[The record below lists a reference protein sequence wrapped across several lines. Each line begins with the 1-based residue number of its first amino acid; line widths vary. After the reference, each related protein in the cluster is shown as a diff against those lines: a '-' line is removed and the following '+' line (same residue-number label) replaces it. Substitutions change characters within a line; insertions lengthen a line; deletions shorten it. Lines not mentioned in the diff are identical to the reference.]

1 MEGLM
6 ADYQRNFMDALTGSY
21 SFGQQI
27 KQQRDA
33 TQLKGLAALAYGT
46 PPEQRQNRLAEM
58 AKISPEFAQAQQK
71 NWNAED
77 DRDREELVSMARFIK
92 RAPPEQQAAAYTS
105 VVLPRLRARGM
116 QAPDWSQDTQDT
128 ILQTVDA
135 LTQWDDDAR
144 DTPSGYREFELLT
157 NAAGYKPGSDE
168 YRQAAGTRLGTIGRA
183 SSAGYSADTIDIG
196 DGRKRPARFNP
207 RTGTQEYY
215 DESQGQ
221 WLQLGGPGAM
231 GGAGGGMGGD
241 SGFSAGG
248 GDTQTR
254 VNIEGISPEDQQ
266 RYANVMSTMRAG
278 GFDDATIAEWLDTQL
293 KKRVAAQGAG
303 QIPTSNANGPTY
315 TPAGASPA
323 NRTQPLRAP
332 VGVGAGRTKEEEAAA
347 VREAEIRTD
356 LNYAGQRAT
365 ADADAAFQKKTAE
378 ARAQLE
384 ADIAA
389 THSTRSR
396 DAGTVVDLLSR
407 AERLVQVSTGSGLGA
422 KRDEWAAQFGQ
433 STPGGEAIAALRV
446 LSGQLVSKMPRMEG
460 PQSDAD
466 RLMYQQMAGDL
477 ANPNIPVPQRLAA
490 LRTLREL
497 QQKYAG
503 PQAGAGGS
511 QAAPRVGEVRRGYR
525 FKGGNPNDRNNW
537 ERQ

>member
-1 MEGLM
+1 M
-6 ADYQRNFMDALTGSY
+6 DYQQNFLASLAGGLQ
-21 SFGQQI
+21 FGQDL
-27 KQQRDA
+27 KRQRDQ
-33 TQLKGLAALAYGT
+33 TQLKGLASLAYGA
-46 PPEQRQNRLAEM
+46 PREQRQSQLAEM

-77 DRDREELVSMARFIK
+77 DRDQQELIGYARFIK
-92 RAPPEQQAAAYTS
+92 NAPPEQQQAAYTNY
-105 VVLPRLRARGM
+105 VLPKLRARGM
-116 QAPDWSQDTQDT
+116 QAPDWTQDTQET

-135 LTQWDDDAR
+135 LTQWDADPS

-157 NAAGYKPGSDE
+157 NAAGYKPGSPE
-168 YRQAAGTRLGTIGRA
+168 YKTAAGTRLGTVGRA

-215 DESQGQ
+215 DESVGQ
-221 WLQLGGPGAM
+221 WRQLGGPGDM
-231 GGAGGGMGGD
+231 GGGFGGGEGGG

-248 GDTQTR
+248 GDTETR

-266 RYANVMSTMRAG
+266 RYANVMATMRAAN
-278 GFDDATIAEWLDTQL
+278 FDDAAIAEWLDTQL
-293 KKRVAAQGAG
+293 QKRAAAQNAG

-315 TPAGASPA
+315 TPAGASPG
-323 NRTQPLRAP
+323 NRAPNLRAP

-347 VREAEIRTD
+347 VRDAEIRTD

-365 ADADAAFQKKTAE
+365 ADADAAYQRKTAE

-389 THSTRSR
+389 THSTRTR
-396 DAGTVVDLLSR
+396 DAGTVVDLLGR

-422 KRDEWAAQFGQ
+422 KRDEWAAQFGG

-477 ANPNIPVPQRLAA
+477 ANPNIPVRQRLAA

-503 PQAGAGGS
+503 PQAGSRGP
-511 QAAPRVGEVRRGYR
+511 QAAPRAGEVRKGYR
-525 FKGGNPNDRNNW
+525 FKGGDPNQRANW
-537 ERQ
+537 ERI